1 MERNPESARAQGI
14 RDRAPRRT
22 IRREVVVRAL
32 AGLLCLSLLGA
43 NSPAAAQSADS
54 TKSATLF
61 DQNDL
66 IYAGA
71 FTLGTVALFPLDR
84 FLANEIQGSRF
95 QENHIFRVGANV
107 DYIGRPGAF
116 IIGALVYAGGRLA
129 GSERFADLGLHGTEA
144 LLASELVTRLIKP
157 LAGRSRPYLDQD
169 NPTDF
174 KLGRG
179 FRDQTHQ
186 SFPSGHTSVA
196 FAAAAAVTTE
206 MGTWWPDAKPYI
218 GTAMYG
224 GAALVGIS
232 RMYRNK
238 HWASDVASAAA
249 IGTFVS
255 WKVIRYNH
263 NNPGNRVDRWLLGV
277 HVEPSAAGHTAS
289 LFLAPVPGL

>member
-1 MERNPESARAQGI
+1 MRA
-14 RDRAPRRT
+14 
-22 IRREVVVRAL
+22 V
-32 AGLLCLSLLGA
+32 AGLLCLALLGA
-43 NSPAAAQSADS
+43 GTPLAAQAPD
-54 TKSATLF
+54 TANTSATLF
-61 DQNDL
+61 DRNDL

-95 QENHIFRVGANV
+95 QENPAFRLGANV

-129 GSERFADLGLHGTEA
+129 GSERVADLGLHGTEA
-144 LLASELVTRLIKP
+144 LLASELVTQVVKAA
-157 LAGRSRPYLDQD
+157 AGRSRPYVDQD

-174 KLGRG
+174 KFGRG
-179 FRDQTHQ
+179 IGDQSHQ
-186 SFPSGHTSVA
+186 SFPSGHTSIA

-206 MGTWWPDAKPYI
+206 TGAWWPEAKPYI

-224 GAALVGIS
+224 GAALVAVS

-238 HWASDVASAAA
+238 HWASDVAAAAA
-249 IGTFVS
+249 IGTFVA
-255 WKVIRYNH
+255 WKVVRFNH

-277 HVEPSAAGHTAS
+277 HIDPSPGGTTGT
-289 LFLAPVPGL
+289 LFLAPSF

>member
-1 MERNPESARAQGI
+1 LEVTV
-14 RDRAPRRT
+14 RT
-22 IRREVVVRAL
+22 V
-32 AGLLCLSLLGA
+32 AGLLFVLFLGSNA
-43 NSPAAAQSADS
+43 PVAAQTNVPADS
-54 TKSATLF
+54 SAPLF

-95 QENHIFRVGANV
+95 QENKVFRLGANV

-129 GSERFADLGLHGTEA
+129 GSDRVADLGLHGTEA
-144 LLASELVTRLIKP
+144 LVASEFVTQIVKAV
-157 LAGRSRPYLDQD
+157 AGRARPFVDQD

-179 FRDQTHQ
+179 FGDKTHQ
-186 SFPSGHTSVA
+186 SFPSGHTSIA

-206 MGTWWPDAKPYI
+206 TGEWWPDAKPYI

-224 GAALVGIS
+224 GAALVGLS

-238 HWASDVASAAA
+238 HWATDVAAAGA
-249 IGTFVS
+249 LGTFVA
-255 WKVIRYNH
+255 WKVVRFNH
-263 NNPGNRVDRWLLGV
+263 NNPGNRLDRWLLGV
-277 HVEPSAAGHTAS
+277 HVEPSSAGTVAS
-289 LFLAPVPGL
+289 LFLAPAF